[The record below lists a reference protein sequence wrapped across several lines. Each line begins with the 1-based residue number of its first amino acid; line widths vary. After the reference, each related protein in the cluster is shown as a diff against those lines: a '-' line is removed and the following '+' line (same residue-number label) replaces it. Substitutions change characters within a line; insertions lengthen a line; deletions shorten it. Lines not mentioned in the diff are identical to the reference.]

1 MNWNRGI
8 RQTHRWLSIT
18 FTLLAI
24 ANIVALVQGWQA
36 TWLGLAALVPLVP
49 LLCTGLY
56 MFALPYVGRA
66 RQKA

>member
-1 MNWNRGI
+1 MNWNMAM

-18 FTLLAI
+18 FALLAI

-56 MFALPYVGRA
+56 MFALPYVGRM
-66 RQKA
+66 RQKV